1 MWTCAKS
8 LKKSNEL
15 GFCLF
20 HHDKFPL
27 CVNQEQKNTIF
38 FNDKY
43 LLSGNIDKAINWLIV
58 PVLQMPG
65 SNEWLYESLCF
76 QLSIVFSICNVYRFV
91 QYKFTYDTKIVSLF
105 AEFTFSIKIYTWY
118 HIYYSQYKYCYTSVL
133 YTNKDIN
140 VL

>member
-1 MWTCAKS
+1 MQKVWKNQNN
-8 LKKSNEL
+8 LVFVYFIMIN
-15 GFCLF
+15 F
-20 HHDKFPL
+20 L
-27 CVNQEQKNTIF
+27 CVLIKSKKNTIIF
-38 FNDKY
+38 YDKY

-65 SNEWLYESLCF
+65 NNEWLYESLCF

-118 HIYYSQYKYCYTSVL
+118 HIYYSQYIYCYTSVL

>member
-8 LKKSNEL
+8 LKKSKWL

-27 CVNQEQKNTIF
+27 CVNQEQKNTIIF
-38 FNDKY
+38 YDKY

-65 SNEWLYESLCF
+65 NNEWLYESLCF

-105 AEFTFSIKIYTWY
+105 AEFKFSIKIYTWY
-118 HIYYSQYKYCYTSVL
+118 HIYYSQYKYCYTIGTL
-133 YTNKDIN
+133 Y
-140 VL
+140 